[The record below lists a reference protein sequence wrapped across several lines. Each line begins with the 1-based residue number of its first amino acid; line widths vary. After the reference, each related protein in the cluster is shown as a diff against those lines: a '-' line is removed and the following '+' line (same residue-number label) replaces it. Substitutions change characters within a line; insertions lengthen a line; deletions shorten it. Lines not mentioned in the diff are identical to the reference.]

1 MNIHMR
7 YLALF
12 LLLGLLVKPAC
23 RISDLENFETKF
35 ITVQARGEIRNPGLY
50 VLPAFSSTEI
60 LLSQLEIKS
69 TADLE
74 LINGNIILK
83 DGDVLVVPKK
93 RDSVLKV
100 SVNHGTLEQLMLVPG
115 IGRKTAQNIIDYRE
129 KNGYFQ
135 TVDDLVRA
143 NGIGIKTL
151 NRIREYLTL

>member
-12 LLLGLLVKPAC
+12 LLFGLLTRPAC
-23 RISDLENFETKF
+23 HVSELESFETKY
-35 ITVQARGEIRNPGLY
+35 ITVQAKGEIGNPGQY
-50 VLPAFSSTEI
+50 VLPAFSTTEI
-60 LLSQLEIKS
+60 LLSQLEIRNS
-69 TADLE
+69 ADLD

-83 DGDVLVVPKK
+83 DGDVLVIPKK

-100 SVNHGTLEQLMLVPG
+100 SINHGTLEQLMLLPG

-135 TVDDLVRA
+135 TIDDLVRA
-143 NGIGIKTL
+143 NGIGAKTL
-151 NRIREYLTL
+151 SRIREYLTL